1 MNHVGDQGHRSGCPI
16 NLAVE
21 VLGDRWSLVV
31 LRDVMFGDR
40 HYFRELLSESEE
52 GIASNI
58 LADRLRRLVAGGLLW
73 RSADPTHRQKIRYS
87 LTEAGVQLV
96 PVMAALGSWG
106 RRHLP
111 ASRALSVRAELLERG
126 GPEMWDRFMDE
137 LRERHLG
144 VPRPAG
150 APSVFAQ
157 LQAAYEA
164 AEADRPAATGHAT
177 GDQRSGEHRSPVVR

>member
-1 MNHVGDQGHRSGCPI
+1 MTVEKDPAHRSGCPI

-40 HYFRELLSESEE
+40 HYFRELLTGSQE
-52 GIASNI
+52 GIASNL
-58 LADRLRRLVAGGLLW
+58 LADRLRRLVAHGLLS
-73 RSADPTHRQKIRYS
+73 RTPDASHRQKVRYS

-106 RRHLP
+106 RRHQP
-111 ASRALSVRAELLERG
+111 ASHELSVRAELLERG
-126 GPEMWDRFMDE
+126 GPELWERFMDE
-137 LRERHLG
+137 LREQHLG
-144 VPRPAG
+144 IPRPPRT
-150 APSVFAQ
+150 PSVFAE

-164 AEADRPAATGHAT
+164 AVAETG
-177 GDQRSGEHRSPVVR
+177 